1 MVRGGGNA
9 VYAQQFGEF
18 LHLFAREAVDDA
30 RLVRARFDKADDL
43 FLHVHLGTH
52 FVKEIR
58 AVEGRLE
65 DLGVGHSEVFLDVLL
80 DFGRS
85 GGREGNHR
93 HRGDLVQDG
102 ADVAV
107 LGTEVVSPLGDAM
120 RLVDGAEGNG
130 YRAQEVGVFV
140 FGERFGGYVEQFGDS
155 GADVGL
161 DLFDFAFGERGIQH
175 MGYGRL
181 GGNAPHGIHLV
192 FHQGDQRGDD
202 DGRAGHQQSR
212 QLVRQG
218 FSSSGR
224 HDDKS
229 VVTGHQALDNL
240 LLLTFEGVKT
250 EVFF

>member
-1 MVRGGGNA
+1 
-9 VYAQQFGEF
+9 
-18 LHLFAREAVDDA
+18 
-30 RLVRARFDKADDL
+30 
-43 FLHVHLGTH
+43 
-52 FVKEIR
+52 
-58 AVEGRLE
+58 
-65 DLGVGHSEVFLDVLL
+65 
-80 DFGRS
+80 
-85 GGREGNHR
+85 
-93 HRGDLVQDG
+93 
-102 ADVAV
+102 
-107 LGTEVVSPLGDAM
+107 
-120 RLVDGAEGNG
+120 
-130 YRAQEVGVFV
+130 
-140 FGERFGGYVEQFGDS
+140 
-155 GADVGL
+155 
-161 DLFDFAFGERGIQH
+161 